1 MSGQR
6 SSLLRAAPAY
16 WACIAVLAFM
26 AGYFITTLI
35 MTPLSTWADSLGIV
49 VLFATIAFAPGT
61 FSLILAAGAL
71 IFNKRPGVFLR
82 IGAYVTTLYYVVATI
97 ALNWGGLL

>member
-16 WACIAVLAFM
+16 WACIAILLFM
-26 AGYFITTLI
+26 AGYFIVTLT
-35 MTPLSTWADSLGIV
+35 MTPASTWADSQAIV
-49 VLFATIAFAPGT
+49 VLFFAVAFAPGT

-82 IGAYVTTLYYVVATI
+82 IGAYITTLYYVAATI
-97 ALNWGGLL
+97 ALIWRGLL